1 MIQNKFHQYFFFY
14 SLENAFMFEHR
25 NLTNSSFLWF
35 LLHTYKTEGFVTNW
49 TSIKEKEKKHAIK
62 NRLT

>member
-1 MIQNKFHQYFFFY
+1 
-14 SLENAFMFEHR
+14 MFEYR
-25 NLTNSSFLWF
+25 NLTNNSFLWF